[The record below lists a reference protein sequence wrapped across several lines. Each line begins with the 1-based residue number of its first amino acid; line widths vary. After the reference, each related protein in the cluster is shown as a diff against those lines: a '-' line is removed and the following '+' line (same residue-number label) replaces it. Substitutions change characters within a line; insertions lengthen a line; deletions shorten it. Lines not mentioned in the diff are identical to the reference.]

1 MIASHALAR
10 PRLSLSSLG
19 LIRTNL
25 LAVAL
30 LLAACVAES
39 VQVIGPYAD
48 RLSDADIQQIKLAAS
63 KDLDGR
69 LRKIEA
75 FRRDKV
81 RIQIGPEL
89 RYAISTVIKRN
100 GKRLVNESAGVEA
113 VDQRP
118 IVTY

>member
-1 MIASHALAR
+1 M
-10 PRLSLSSLG
+10 
-19 LIRTNL
+19 RTNL

-81 RIQIGPEL
+81 RVQIGPEL

>member
-1 MIASHALAR
+1 M
-10 PRLSLSSLG
+10 
-19 LIRTNL
+19 RTNL

-63 KDLDGR
+63 KDLNGR

-81 RIQIGPEL
+81 RVQIGPEL
-89 RYAISTVIKRN
+89 RYAISTTM
-100 GKRLVNESAGVEA
+100 ESGSLTRVQES
-113 VDQRP
+113 RP
-118 IVTY
+118 SINDRS